1 MKPLLGFLL
10 PILLLGLACNRQG
23 AATPGTAEASLPKAV
38 PAEHQTTY
46 DELITT
52 LNSFTS
58 KLPPDKSDPLLLGAE
73 LSYANG
79 NIGEALLEPS
89 TMSLVQV
96 QLDALKSMG
105 VKAVVVAIKFPL
117 LEADFPRS
125 SEYLDF
131 FKQVS
136 SEIHDRDMIFLVEV
150 GPLFAGTIYSPLE
163 VDWSGYDRESF
174 IAAQQQEL
182 VTIAN
187 EIQPDILQIANEP
200 GTIAMLSG
208 VRFTPTE
215 YRDFIQSSVEA
226 IGHPHGLR
234 LGAGAGTWEDPD
246 YMDSLMSIDGLD
258 CIDLH
263 IYPIGRDARLLQRA
277 YDTAIDVRANGKCA
291 IISEAGLYKVGF
303 SDLSVLGGE
312 FESIYRQDAFS
323 FWEPADE
330 AFLTAVTRLSQAS
343 GVELVSFFW
352 TRSLFAYLDYDEAG
366 SFSAQRINR
375 ELNQAAREN
384 LQDGHLSPLGEF
396 FKLLVAQQTP

>member
-125 SEYLDF
+125 NEYLDF

-136 SEIHDRDMIFLVEV
+136 SEIHDRDMIFLV
-150 GPLFAGTIYSPLE
+150 
-163 VDWSGYDRESF
+163 
-174 IAAQQQEL
+174 
-182 VTIAN
+182 
-187 EIQPDILQIANEP
+187 
-200 GTIAMLSG
+200 
-208 VRFTPTE
+208 
-215 YRDFIQSSVEA
+215 
-226 IGHPHGLR
+226 
-234 LGAGAGTWEDPD
+234 
-246 YMDSLMSIDGLD
+246 
-258 CIDLH
+258 
-263 IYPIGRDARLLQRA
+263 
-277 YDTAIDVRANGKCA
+277 
-291 IISEAGLYKVGF
+291 
-303 SDLSVLGGE
+303 
-312 FESIYRQDAFS
+312 
-323 FWEPADE
+323 
-330 AFLTAVTRLSQAS
+330 
-343 GVELVSFFW
+343 
-352 TRSLFAYLDYDEAG
+352 
-366 SFSAQRINR
+366 
-375 ELNQAAREN
+375 
-384 LQDGHLSPLGEF
+384 
-396 FKLLVAQQTP
+396 